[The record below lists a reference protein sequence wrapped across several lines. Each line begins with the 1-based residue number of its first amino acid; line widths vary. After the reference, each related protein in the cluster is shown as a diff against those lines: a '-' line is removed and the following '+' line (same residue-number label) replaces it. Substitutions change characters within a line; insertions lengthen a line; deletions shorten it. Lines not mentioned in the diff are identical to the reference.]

1 MNFLNCSSASN
12 LRPNFKQLSLT
23 VSELLSSNQNQS
35 SEQPSLPRVKLKV
48 RIELPSNGRPGIYE
62 IKISKQGG
70 QALTLER
77 GEVTGDAKGSKI
89 LAVSIDTA
97 RLTQGEYYLGLRQ
110 GTLNWIALPLSV
122 E

>member
-1 MNFLNCSSASN
+1 
-12 LRPNFKQLSLT
+12 
-23 VSELLSSNQNQS
+23 
-35 SEQPSLPRVKLKV
+35 VKLKV